1 MNPQRLQDIR
11 YTGTCTPQEAREM
24 AGLLLEAKTRA
35 TAAKTSQKAAASV
48 QRMTRK
54 RQDVMATFRRFG
66 ALTDE
71 QLVSVYASMD
81 DVTDQSESGLRTRR
95 SELVRMGLLTDTGQT
110 RPIRS
115 GRQAILWGLA

>member
-1 MNPQRLQDIR
+1 VTPDRLQHIFH
-11 YTGTCTPQEAREM
+11 TGSCRPEEAREM

-35 TAAKTSQKAAASV
+35 NAAKTSQKAAASV

-71 QLVSVYASMD
+71 QLVSVYSSMD
-81 DVTDQSESGLRTRR
+81 DVTDQSDSGLRTRR
-95 SELVRMGLLTDTGQT
+95 NELVRMGLLADTGQT

>member
-11 YTGTCTPQEAREM
+11 FTGTCTPQEAREM

-35 TAAKTSQKAAASV
+35 NAAKTSKRAAASV

-71 QLVSVYASMD
+71 QLVSVYGQMD
-81 DVTDQSESGLRTRR
+81 DVADQSESGLRTRR
-95 SELVRMGLLTDTGQT
+95 SELVKMGLLCDTGQT
-110 RPIRS
+110 RRIRS
-115 GRQAILWGLA
+115 GRMAVVWGLA

>member
-35 TAAKTSQKAAASV
+35 NAAKTSQKAAASV

>member
-1 MNPQRLQDIR
+1 
-11 YTGTCTPQEAREM
+11 M

-71 QLVSVYASMD
+71 QLVSVYSSMD
-81 DVTDQSESGLRTRR
+81 DVTDQSDSGLRTRR
-95 SELVRMGLLTDTGQT
+95 NELVRMGLLADTGQT

>member
-35 TAAKTSQKAAASV
+35 NAAKTSQKAAASV

-71 QLVSVYASMD
+71 QLVSVYSSMD
-81 DVTDQSESGLRTRR
+81 DVTDQSDSGLRTRR
-95 SELVRMGLLTDTGQT
+95 NELVRMGLLADTGQT

>member
-35 TAAKTSQKAAASV
+35 NAAKTSQKAAASV

-95 SELVRMGLLTDTGQT
+95 SELVRMGLLADTGQT